1 MRSYIGQEILLTY
14 IKFMKSTFT
23 KYKLLIKPL
32 RELSGFFL
40 KREGLRMN
48 RIVTFLLAI
57 IIMGYS
63 IYSWNDASE
72 QSMLILQT
80 LIGIML
86 VSLGL
91 QNIKNNEKEIR
102 SIGITLL
109 LLALFLIVVSLIKY
123 FA

>member
-32 RELSGFFL
+32 RKLSGFFL

-48 RIVTFLLAI
+48 RIITVLLAI

>member
-32 RELSGFFL
+32 RKLSGFFL

-48 RIVTFLLAI
+48 RIVTVLLAI

-63 IYSWNDASE
+63 IYSWNDTSE
-72 QSMLILQT
+72 LSMLILQT
-80 LIGIML
+80 LLGFML
-86 VSLGL
+86 VSLGV
-91 QNIKNNEKEIR
+91 QNLKNNGKENR
-102 SIGITLL
+102 SIGIALL
-109 LLALFLIVVSLIKY
+109 LVALFLIVVSLIKY
-123 FA
+123 FI

>member
-32 RELSGFFL
+32 RKLSCFFL

-48 RIVTFLLAI
+48 RIVTVLLAI

-63 IYSWNDASE
+63 IYNWNDTSE
-72 QSMLILQT
+72 LSMLILQT
-80 LIGIML
+80 LLGFML
-86 VSLGL
+86 VSLGV
-91 QNIKNNEKEIR
+91 QNLKNNGKENR
-102 SIGITLL
+102 SIGIALL
-109 LLALFLIVVSLIKY
+109 LVALFLIVVSLIKY
-123 FA
+123 FI

>member
-32 RELSGFFL
+32 RKLSGFFL

-48 RIVTFLLAI
+48 RIVTVLLAI

-63 IYSWNDASE
+63 IYSWNDTSE
-72 QSMLILQT
+72 LSMLILQT
-80 LIGIML
+80 LLGSML
-86 VSLGL
+86 VSLGV
-91 QNIKNNEKEIR
+91 QNLKNNGKENR
-102 SIGITLL
+102 SIGIALL
-109 LLALFLIVVSLIKY
+109 LVALFLIVVSLIKY
-123 FA
+123 FI